1 MEKFDV
7 VPNYY
12 KYFLQVNGKALN
24 NKQKKHFFNCV
35 NKIHR
40 ENYKFIYRGQKREF
54 LQSIYNDANFAAEFR
69 YSLFLM
75 GAKAGMFG
83 QSALPSINEIDIAE
97 AGNNEFYLIFRMLC
111 NLLRRQFP
119 FGATR
124 MALTR
129 FKKREADITV
139 FFSDDNNLERF
150 IHILSNLPRERRIIV
165 RDYYLALLHHISKS
179 EYYSSSFLLSTTT
192 NFLQSQKFAWKGETE
207 GSNNPVVLFG
217 WIPKNYE
224 GILNVPDT
232 TILARKIDMNAL
244 GLPVYER
251 TFFYTQEEV
260 TLKGG
265 LLPHYLLGYLHN
277 YQSPDVFEINPTLF
291 QVDDSWNGIELPIDQ
306 STFNERIQ
314 HTVFGR
320 YFTMDAENGQYRQYF
335 R

>member
-1 MEKFDV
+1 MEKFDTI
-7 VPNYY
+7 PNYY
-12 KYFLQVNGKALN
+12 RYFLQVNGKALN
-24 NKQKKHFFNCV
+24 HKQKKHFFNCI

-40 ENYKFIYRGQKREF
+40 ENYKFIYRGQKRDL
-54 LQSIYNDANFAAEFR
+54 LQSIYNDAYFATEFR

-83 QSALPSINEIDIAE
+83 QSELPGINEIDIAE
-97 AGNNEFYLIFRMLC
+97 AGNNEFHLIFRMLG

-119 FGATR
+119 FGPTR
-124 MALTR
+124 RAIAG
-129 FKKREADITV
+129 FREREEDVTT
-139 FFSDDNNLERF
+139 FFSNNNNLEVF
-150 IHILSNLPRERRIIV
+150 INRLNSLSGQNRIII

-224 GILNVPDT
+224 GILNVPDSR
-232 TILARKIDMNAL
+232 ILTRKIDMNAL
-244 GLPVYER
+244 GLPVYEKS
-251 TFFYTQEEV
+251 FFPIQEEI

-277 YQSPDVFEINPTLF
+277 YQASDVFEINPALF
-291 QVDDSWNGIELPIDQ
+291 QVDDSWNGTELSIDQ
-306 STFNERIQ
+306 TTFNQRIQ
-314 HTVFGR
+314 NTVFGR
-320 YFTMDAENGQYRQYF
+320 YFTLDSENGQYRQYF